1 MFYTSRAWNDAKFMP
16 YQIKAIKILRNFTF
30 QAVNVAK
37 QVVRFLLPAFSVP
50 LIIWVFIDV
59 RVFIDV
65 MNYAPKFSIYVTRVN
80 EFAI

>member
-1 MFYTSRAWNDAKFMP
+1 MRLHKCSLYLDIFDAASENKLMNLSTVS
-16 YQIKAIKILRNFTF
+16 IS
-30 QAVNVAK
+30 NVAK

-59 RVFIDV
+59 
-65 MNYAPKFSIYVTRVN
+65 MNYALKFSIYVTRVN

>member
-1 MFYTSRAWNDAKFMP
+1 MCLHKCSLYLDIFDAASENKLMN
-16 YQIKAIKILRNFTF
+16 LS
-30 QAVNVAK
+30 AVSISNVAK

-59 RVFIDV
+59 
-65 MNYAPKFSIYVTRVN
+65 MNYALKFSIYVTRVN

>member
-1 MFYTSRAWNDAKFMP
+1 MRLHKCSLYLDIFDAASENKLMN
-16 YQIKAIKILRNFTF
+16 LS
-30 QAVNVAK
+30 AVSISNVAR
-37 QVVRFLLPAFSVP
+37 QVVRFLLPAFSVL

-65 MNYAPKFSIYVTRVN
+65 MNYALEFSTYVTRVN

>member
-1 MFYTSRAWNDAKFMP
+1 MRLHKCSLYLDIFDAASQNKLMN
-16 YQIKAIKILRNFTF
+16 LS
-30 QAVNVAK
+30 AVSISNVAK

-59 RVFIDV
+59 
-65 MNYAPKFSIYVTRVN
+65 MNYALKFSIYVTRVN

>member
-1 MFYTSRAWNDAKFMP
+1 MRLHKWSLYLDIFDAASENKLMN
-16 YQIKAIKILRNFTF
+16 LS
-30 QAVNVAK
+30 AVSISNVAK

-59 RVFIDV
+59 
-65 MNYAPKFSIYVTRVN
+65 MNYALKFSIYVTRVN

>member
-1 MFYTSRAWNDAKFMP
+1 MRLHKCSLYLDIFDAASENKLMN
-16 YQIKAIKILRNFTF
+16 LS
-30 QAVNVAK
+30 AVSISNVAK

-59 RVFIDV
+59 
-65 MNYAPKFSIYVTRVN
+65 MNYALKFSIYVTRVN

>member
-1 MFYTSRAWNDAKFMP
+1 MNLS
-16 YQIKAIKILRNFTF
+16 
-30 QAVNVAK
+30 AVSISNVAR
-37 QVVRFLLPAFSVP
+37 QVVRFLLPAFSEL

-65 MNYAPKFSIYVTRVN
+65 MNYALEFSTYVTRVN

>member
-1 MFYTSRAWNDAKFMP
+1 MRLYKCSLYLDIFDAASENKLMN
-16 YQIKAIKILRNFTF
+16 LS
-30 QAVNVAK
+30 AVSISNVAK

-59 RVFIDV
+59 
-65 MNYAPKFSIYVTRVN
+65 MNYALKFSVYVTRVN

>member
-1 MFYTSRAWNDAKFMP
+1 MRLHKCSLYLDIFDAASENKLM
-16 YQIKAIKILRNFTF
+16 NFS
-30 QAVNVAK
+30 AVSISNVAK

-59 RVFIDV
+59 
-65 MNYAPKFSIYVTRVN
+65 MNYALKFSIYVTRVN

>member
-1 MFYTSRAWNDAKFMP
+1 MRLHKCSLYLDIFDAASEKKLMN
-16 YQIKAIKILRNFTF
+16 LS
-30 QAVNVAK
+30 AVSISNVAR
-37 QVVRFLLPAFSVP
+37 QVVRFLLPAFSVL

-65 MNYAPKFSIYVTRVN
+65 MNYVPKFSIYVTRVN

>member
-1 MFYTSRAWNDAKFMP
+1 MRLHKCSLYLDIFDAASENKLMN
-16 YQIKAIKILRNFTF
+16 LS
-30 QAVNVAK
+30 AVSISNVAK

-59 RVFIDV
+59 
-65 MNYAPKFSIYVTRVN
+65 MNYALKFSVYVTRVN

>member
-1 MFYTSRAWNDAKFMP
+1 MRLHKCSLYLDIFDTASENKLMN
-16 YQIKAIKILRNFTF
+16 LS
-30 QAVNVAK
+30 AVSISNVAK

-59 RVFIDV
+59 
-65 MNYAPKFSIYVTRVN
+65 MNYALKFSIYVTRVN

>member
-1 MFYTSRAWNDAKFMP
+1 MP
-16 YQIKAIKILRNFTF
+16 YQIKVIKILRNFTF

-37 QVVRFLLPAFSVP
+37 QVVLFLLPAFSVP

>member
-1 MFYTSRAWNDAKFMP
+1 MRLHKCSLYLDIFDAASENKLMNLSTVS
-16 YQIKAIKILRNFTF
+16 IS
-30 QAVNVAK
+30 NVAK

-59 RVFIDV
+59 
-65 MNYAPKFSIYVTRVN
+65 MNYALKFSVYVTRVN

>member
-1 MFYTSRAWNDAKFMP
+1 MNLS
-16 YQIKAIKILRNFTF
+16 
-30 QAVNVAK
+30 AVSISNVAR
-37 QVVRFLLPAFSVP
+37 QVVRFLLPAFSEL

-65 MNYAPKFSIYVTRVN
+65 MNYALKLSTYVTRVN

>member
-16 YQIKAIKILRNFTF
+16 YQIKVIKILRNFTF

-59 RVFIDV
+59 